1 MRIAI
6 LDAEQSNVKFLCNFI
21 KQRYEDWEI
30 NVFSSTFEL
39 ATTVYDVLKGD
50 VDLLMVYADARYME
64 LAKDLQDFFPHIRIV
79 FYSEQTACVE
89 EIFKAT
95 PIFFLKLPFK
105 EKFVEMALE
114 RARMNY
120 EEDIEKTII
129 IESHGRRQ
137 KIRIAGIHYIE
148 SVKRKIFLYTDVG
161 VFETYMTMEDILSR
175 LPSEFVQCHRS
186 YIVNHNRVERCSVDM
201 AYLTGGET
209 VPISRT
215 YHKRYKEMLS

>member
-79 FYSEQTACVE
+79 FY
-89 EIFKAT
+89 
-95 PIFFLKLPFK
+95 
-105 EKFVEMALE
+105 
-114 RARMNY
+114 
-120 EEDIEKTII
+120 
-129 IESHGRRQ
+129 
-137 KIRIAGIHYIE
+137 
-148 SVKRKIFLYTDVG
+148 
-161 VFETYMTMEDILSR
+161 
-175 LPSEFVQCHRS
+175 
-186 YIVNHNRVERCSVDM
+186 
-201 AYLTGGET
+201 
-209 VPISRT
+209 
-215 YHKRYKEMLS
+215 